1 MSVGILGAY
10 NLYKNVVQAAYV
22 NNYENS
28 SVVSINLCNKTNQ
41 VAYVSL
47 AVSDSATTPALK
59 DYIEYDSF
67 IPPKGVIERTSI
79 MVNSGQYVV
88 VQSSTSDVNIVV
100 YGVEHGDEVV
110 SPVTLT
116 QSSGL
121 SPTWVSATTF
131 YVDSG
136 TENTTAV
143 EASGPEEGEE
153 LTYALVG
160 GTLPTGLSLQTD
172 GSITGSTTGTGTT
185 TVTISATDD
194 QGNTSNKVFNITR
207 RYLDGSTPA
216 LAAPSA
222 NYIATY
228 IPGATS
234 DFYYL
239 RGYDDTPMYAFCSMD
254 GTEAGS
260 SVGGWMRFDE
270 DLLAQYR
277 GSAIREATYA
287 YIYRGGTQGWLYE
300 RQVQDL
306 VDGTLTG
313 VRWDFG
319 PYAKFIAMRVRS
331 WQFMS
336 YNGPDQSGFNDST
349 ASSPTDTQIVNM
361 FDNRQFISGN
371 YSSMG
376 VSLGNGGV
384 GGGNLV
390 RTYNGANIGGIWSGE
405 VSGNPVRLNH
415 QYFNQSDSQITDGRY
430 VYWYESDGTTEYN
443 NPFSFQIY
451 LR

>member
-10 NLYKNVVQAAYV
+10 NLYQNVVQAAYV

-41 VAYVSL
+41 VAYVSI
-47 AVSDSATTPALK
+47 AVSDSASSPALK

-88 VQSSTSDVNIVV
+88 VKSSLSDVNVMV
-100 YGVEHGDEVV
+100 YGVEHGEAVV
-110 SPVTLT
+110 SPITLSP
-116 QSSGL
+116 SSGL
-121 SPTWVSATTF
+121 SPSWVSATTF
-131 YVDSG
+131 YVYSS
-136 TENTTAV
+136 TENMTAV
-143 EASGPEEGEE
+143 EATGPEEGEE

-160 GTLPTGLSLQTD
+160 GTLPSGLTLQTD
-172 GSITGSTTGTGTT
+172 GSLTGTTTGTGAT
-185 TVTISATDD
+185 TVTISATDT

-222 NYIATY
+222 NYISTY
-228 IPGATS
+228 VPGATNGY
-234 DFYYL
+234 YYL
-239 RGYDDTPMYAFCSMD
+239 RGYDDIPMYAYCSMD
-254 GTEAGS
+254 GAEAGS

-270 DLLAQYR
+270 NLLSEYR
-277 GSAIREATYA
+277 TSAIREATYA
-287 YIYRGGTQGWLYE
+287 YIYRNGTNGWLYE
-300 RQVQDL
+300 RQVHDL

-319 PYAKFIAMRVRS
+319 TYAKFIAMRVRS

-336 YNGPDQSGFNDST
+336 YNGPDQSGFNDSA
-349 ASSPTDTQIVNM
+349 ASNPSDTQIVNM
-361 FDNRQFISGN
+361 FNNRQFLGGN
-371 YSSMG
+371 YSSLG
-376 VSLGNGGV
+376 VSLGNGGT
-384 GGGNLV
+384 GAGNLV
-390 RTYNGANIGGIWSGE
+390 RTYNGANIGGIWNGE
-405 VSGNPVRLNH
+405 VYGNPVRLNY

-430 VYWYESDGTTEYN
+430 VYYYESDGWTEYN
-443 NPFSFQIY
+443 NPFSFQIW